1 MHTPRNSNNITP
13 LKVRHNFFKNP
24 LFSSAI
30 SERNKLGSEIH
41 NSASLEIFE
50 KHLLNFIRTN
60 SNNVCKINNPLG
72 LKLLKSLRIG
82 FSHLKNIILN
92 TIFKILQT
100 LCVVVETTLLNKQ
113 TLLKKLKSINGS
125 ILAENENS
133 VVRTLLL
140 GRPDFTDSTNKEI
153 IN

>member
-1 MHTPRNSNNITP
+1 MHTTRNSNNITP

-41 NSASLEIFE
+41 ISASLEIFE

-100 LCVVVETTLLNKQ
+100 LCVVVETTLL
-113 TLLKKLKSINGS
+113 KKLKSINGS

>member
-1 MHTPRNSNNITP
+1 MHTTRNSNNITP

-50 KHLLNFIRTN
+50 KHLLNFIRAN

-92 TIFKILQT
+92 TVFKIL
-100 LCVVVETTLLNKQ
+100 Q
-113 TLLKKLKSINGS
+113 TLLKKLKSINGR

>member
-1 MHTPRNSNNITP
+1 MHTTRNSNNITP

-100 LCVVVETTLLNKQ
+100 LCVVVETTLL
-113 TLLKKLKSINGS
+113 KKLKSINGS